1 MRVRGWARRTLASA
15 LGNKIYRKTQEV
27 MPVVM
32 RNLTLLNQPS
42 SLEKQTLL
50 DECHD
55 DTSTKTCRNT
65 PNIIFNSVYLV
76 MFVFK
81 LQQAQKIRNFSQI
94 HVLPPL
100 KKGSFSCFFLVIRW
114 FMWFHRG
121 WGKGHFVVELIILRD
136 LQGAVAPQWGPFGEV
151 SFHFSARWNS
161 QKKNK
166 N

>member
-1 MRVRGWARRTLASA
+1 MGKKNLGLF

-55 DTSTKTCRNT
+55 DTSTKTYRNT

-76 MFVFK
+76 MFK
-81 LQQAQKIRNFSQI
+81 LQQAQKIGNFFQI
-94 HVLPPL
+94 MFCRH
-100 KKGSFSCFFLVIRW
+100 
-114 FMWFHRG
+114 
-121 WGKGHFVVELIILRD
+121 
-136 LQGAVAPQWGPFGEV
+136 
-151 SFHFSARWNS
+151 
-161 QKKNK
+161 
-166 N
+166 